1 VEGKMA
7 SDGKDEGRKEHGK
20 QEESKE
26 PKGGAPAVK
35 DNDYFRN
42 LFSKGGSL

>member
-1 VEGKMA
+1 MA
-7 SDGKDEGRKEHGK
+7 SDGKEEGRKEQGK
-20 QEESKE
+20 KEEE